1 MRSRL
6 SYHDIPAAHIAY
18 PYSRQASSL
27 SCPAIRRVTDPGHS
41 GSIAT
46 GVLQADG
53 ATPSLD
59 GAASSVY
66 GAASSFYGTGRVQAV
81 RRELKPDLW
90 KIAYK
95 GVRRLVSESGAVSV

>member
-27 SCPAIRRVTDPGHS
+27 SYPAIRRVTDPGHS
-41 GSIAT
+41 GSIST

-59 GAASSVY
+59 GAASSL
-66 GAASSFYGTGRVQAV
+66 YGTGRVQAV